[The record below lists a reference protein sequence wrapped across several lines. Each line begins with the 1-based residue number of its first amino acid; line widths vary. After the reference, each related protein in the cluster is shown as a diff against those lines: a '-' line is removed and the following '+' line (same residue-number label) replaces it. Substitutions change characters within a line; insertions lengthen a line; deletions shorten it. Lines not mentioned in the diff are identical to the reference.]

1 MESKL
6 LKHGIKLLKQ
16 NYYVQYID
24 LDSAK
29 LVAPQTITAYPLL
42 TRDVIDVGH
51 FNGTGMKRT
60 E

>member
-6 LKHGIKLLKQ
+6 LKHVIKLLKQ
-16 NYYVQYID
+16 NYYGQYID

-42 TRDVIDVGH
+42 TMDAMDVAH
-51 FNGTGMKRT
+51 FNGAGMKRT